1 MGAVWWAG
9 GVINGKAVCAKVG
22 GRDRLFEMKRNVIQE
37 LAICLEGR
45 KPDQITVFLGR
56 WNETKSAILQ
66 TGTVA
71 LGPGLL
77 VSEVVGDD
85 PGNLP
90 TFKFD
95 ISGAPHCAWV
105 RDLVADGD
113 VEANPGP
120 TQAPFMQWVLRF
132 LWEATAMYAK
142 ASVVL
147 KTVEAEQ
154 SRLRVDPLKS
164 FTWDQFQRQSWTKEG
179 GLSVIGE
186 RAEPPELPT
195 NRCKDCLKEF
205 FLGTRP
211 KDEVCRLPGDLSP
224 EGCQLCRHP
233 RVHHPEAPET
243 VDKVARIESM
253 MDARIESKMAA
264 LKLQMNPR
272 GSQTIVTLE
281 SKTELWRKMD
291 GHVAQ
296 LNPETPT
303 KIPECARE
311 AFAVEKPTGSDQEK
325 PKERPVQTYMET
337 VLKKLFAES
346 SIVVHDT
353 HSGQPTLDGRFPDL
367 SLVPKESWPHASTTL
382 AVVDVKKPGEFSAA
396 DMGQILDYAR
406 RLFQGQPLRQ
416 RVLTALANDKSL
428 YVLEGTRAS
437 DGELTW
443 ASWFKPLSA
452 ESLTILLSRT
462 NALLTG
468 SLMSWT
474 DLEWSCQPEVDIK
487 SLALVEDLTRSPN
500 SRVWVLSG
508 PEEMFVMKA
517 VSSESLRDHE
527 VAVLDSLRDDGPVSH
542 GDDRVENTFPTVVAV
557 GKVTI
562 VGNGDG
568 DVDVLFAFVMTPRCE
583 RPSRNSSRR
592 LMNVDHVGD
601 FVKAL
606 ERLHSKHWIHRDV
619 APRNLLIETAM
630 VDGVSHGVLIDF
642 GLCVPP
648 LRDVVYEG
656 TRETAS
662 ERVLELLSA
671 GRDGFEMTEAD
682 DLESL
687 VRSVLLYVLRPIRPD
702 VPNPK
707 EWIKPVRDF
716 WDRLEKD
723 HPSIAQ
729 MHQEAR
735 AQNYEKVAEM
745 LRGTILV
752 PAPPISSPC

>member
-1 MGAVWWAG
+1 
-9 GVINGKAVCAKVG
+9 
-22 GRDRLFEMKRNVIQE
+22 
-37 LAICLEGR
+37 
-45 KPDQITVFLGR
+45 
-56 WNETKSAILQ
+56 
-66 TGTVA
+66 
-71 LGPGLL
+71 
-77 VSEVVGDD
+77 
-85 PGNLP
+85 
-90 TFKFD
+90 
-95 ISGAPHCAWV
+95 
-105 RDLVADGD
+105 
-113 VEANPGP
+113 
-120 TQAPFMQWVLRF
+120 
-132 LWEATAMYAK
+132 
-142 ASVVL
+142 
-147 KTVEAEQ
+147 
-154 SRLRVDPLKS
+154 
-164 FTWDQFQRQSWTKEG
+164 
-179 GLSVIGE
+179 
-186 RAEPPELPT
+186 
-195 NRCKDCLKEF
+195 
-205 FLGTRP
+205 
-211 KDEVCRLPGDLSP
+211 
-224 EGCQLCRHP
+224 
-233 RVHHPEAPET
+233 
-243 VDKVARIESM
+243 
-253 MDARIESKMAA
+253 
-264 LKLQMNPR
+264 
-272 GSQTIVTLE
+272 
-281 SKTELWRKMD
+281 
-291 GHVAQ
+291 
-296 LNPETPT
+296 
-303 KIPECARE
+303 
-311 AFAVEKPTGSDQEK
+311 
-325 PKERPVQTYMET
+325 
-337 VLKKLFAES
+337 
-346 SIVVHDT
+346 
-353 HSGQPTLDGRFPDL
+353 
-367 SLVPKESWPHASTTL
+367 
-382 AVVDVKKPGEFSAA
+382 
-396 DMGQILDYAR
+396 
-406 RLFQGQPLRQ
+406 
-416 RVLTALANDKSL
+416 
-428 YVLEGTRAS
+428 
-437 DGELTW
+437 
-443 ASWFKPLSA
+443 
-452 ESLTILLSRT
+452 
-462 NALLTG
+462 
-468 SLMSWT
+468 MSWT

>member
-1 MGAVWWAG
+1 
-9 GVINGKAVCAKVG
+9 
-22 GRDRLFEMKRNVIQE
+22 
-37 LAICLEGR
+37 
-45 KPDQITVFLGR
+45 
-56 WNETKSAILQ
+56 
-66 TGTVA
+66 
-71 LGPGLL
+71 
-77 VSEVVGDD
+77 
-85 PGNLP
+85 
-90 TFKFD
+90 
-95 ISGAPHCAWV
+95 
-105 RDLVADGD
+105 
-113 VEANPGP
+113 
-120 TQAPFMQWVLRF
+120 
-132 LWEATAMYAK
+132 
-142 ASVVL
+142 
-147 KTVEAEQ
+147 
-154 SRLRVDPLKS
+154 
-164 FTWDQFQRQSWTKEG
+164 
-179 GLSVIGE
+179 
-186 RAEPPELPT
+186 
-195 NRCKDCLKEF
+195 
-205 FLGTRP
+205 
-211 KDEVCRLPGDLSP
+211 
-224 EGCQLCRHP
+224 
-233 RVHHPEAPET
+233 

-264 LKLQMNPR
+264 LKLQMNP
-272 GSQTIVTLE
+272 QTIVTLE

-642 GLCVPP
+642 GLCVPSVGNI
-648 LRDVVYEG
+648 VVYEG